1 MLDQSTLLVI
11 LAAGLGTAILVFAL
25 LAAFSTLSR
34 TTPGKANRFLE
45 NLWMRFEGE
54 ICTGASPSALEIIG
68 VSSLAN
74 LDWRKTREALTPR
87 FADLPA
93 ALQATAEG
101 EKVERFL
108 ARFPD
113 DRAKIE
119 LDYSSA
125 HVTLSLVEDAPA
137 TPADRHL
144 NFVQR
149 GNIAMREDAVN
160 KLIHPT
166 WATRNGEIFWTN
178 QAFRTLQKARKKAFG
193 EDAEVFEFDL
203 HKSLGGEQAR
213 TSLTIG
219 FAQDEV
225 HWFDITS
232 VEFGSGSFLHCAVNV
247 NGLITAETT
256 QRKFVQTLAKTFAQ
270 LSTGLAIFD
279 RNRRLVLFNPAL
291 VDLTSLPAHFLSGQ
305 PNLQNFFD
313 RLRDNRIMPE
323 PKDYSSW
330 RRQIADLVVQSSNG
344 RYQET
349 WRLPNGLTY
358 RIAGR
363 PHPDGAI
370 AILIEDISVEM
381 SLTQRFKGQVELR
394 ENALHALGDAVV
406 CFEQDGSISLWN
418 EAFTDF
424 LGLPRGTPASSHSL
438 ASVVQLWKNKLAPGA
453 VRNTLSARLR
463 NAGEQQGRFTL
474 TDGAELPY
482 ELRVHDGNATII
494 SLRTSTLDAP
504 AEPVEASKLSTL

>member
-11 LAAGLGTAILVFAL
+11 LAAGLGTAIVVFAL
-25 LAAFSTLSR
+25 LAVFSTSSR
-34 TTPGKANRFLE
+34 ATPRRTNQHLE
-45 NLWMRFEGE
+45 NPWMRFEGE
-54 ICTGASPSALEIIG
+54 TCTGANPSALEIVG
-68 VSSLAN
+68 VSSLAK
-74 LDWRKTREALTPR
+74 LDWSKAHEALAPR
-87 FADLPA
+87 FSGLPTTLKA
-93 ALQATAEG
+93 PDDG
-101 EKVERFL
+101 EQVERFV

-113 DRAKIE
+113 DSAKVQ
-119 LDYSSA
+119 LDYKGTD
-125 HVTLSLVEDAPA
+125 VTLSIVEDAPA
-137 TPADRHL
+137 TPADRHMT
-144 NFVQR
+144 FVQR
-149 GNIAMREDAVN
+149 GNIAMREDSIN
-160 KLIHPT
+160 KLVHPT

-178 QAFRTLQKARKKAFG
+178 KAFRTLQKARKQAEG
-193 EDAEVFEFDL
+193 EDADVFEFDI

-213 TSLTIG
+213 TSITTG

-232 VEFGSGSFLHCAVNV
+232 VEFGAGAFLHCAVNV

-394 ENALHALGDAVV
+394 ETALQALGDAVV
-406 CFEQDGSISLWN
+406 CFEQDGTISLWN
-418 EAFTDF
+418 EAFTEF
-424 LGLPRGTPASSHSL
+424 LGLPAGTPASSHSL
-438 ASVVQLWKNKLAPGA
+438 ASVTQLWKEKLAPGT

-463 NAGEQQGRFTL
+463 NAGEQQGSFTL
-474 TDGAELPY
+474 ADGTELPY
-482 ELRVHDGNATII
+482 ELRIHDGNATII
-494 SLRTSTLDAP
+494 SLRTSILDTPAKAGQAP
-504 AEPVEASKLSTL
+504 SLSAL